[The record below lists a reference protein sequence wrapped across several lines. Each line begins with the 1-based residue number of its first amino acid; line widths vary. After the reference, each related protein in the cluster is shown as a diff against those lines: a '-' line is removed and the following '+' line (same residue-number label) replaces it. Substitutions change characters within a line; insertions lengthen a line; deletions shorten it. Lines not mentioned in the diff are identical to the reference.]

1 MNIGEA
7 ARHSGLPAK
16 TIRYYEEIGLVR
28 PDRRDN
34 NYRDYGAH
42 TLEVLRFLRRSR
54 EFGFTIEQCRALLSL
69 YEDPTRCSS
78 EVKALASARI
88 GEIADKIRELEAL
101 RESLGR
107 LVCQCP
113 GDAAPDCPIIDE
125 LAGAAGR
132 RATVAEMR

>member
-34 NYRDYGAH
+34 NYRDYGPH

-54 EFGFTIEQCRALLSL
+54 EFGFTIEQCRALLTL

-78 EVKALASARI
+78 EVKSLASTRI
-88 GEIADKIRELEAL
+88 VEIDDKIRELEAL

-107 LVCQCP
+107 LVRRCP
-113 GDAAPDCPIIDE
+113 GDHAPACPIIDE
-125 LAGAAGR
+125 LAGAAAP
-132 RATVAEMR
+132 ATVAVAMR

>member
-7 ARHSGLPAK
+7 ARRSGLPAK

-78 EVKALASARI
+78 QVKELASARI
-88 GEIADKIRELEAL
+88 GEIDEKIRELEAL

-107 LVCQCP
+107 LVHECP
-113 GDAAPDCPIIDE
+113 GDHESDCPIIDE
-125 LAGAAGR
+125 LAGAPAQR
-132 RATVAEMR
+132 TTVAAMR

>member
-7 ARHSGLPAK
+7 ARRSGLPAK

-54 EFGFTIEQCRALLSL
+54 EFGFSIEQCRALLSL

-78 EVKALASARI
+78 QVKALASARMV
-88 GEIADKIRELEAL
+88 EIDEKIRELEAL

-107 LVCQCP
+107 LVRRCP
-113 GDAAPDCPIIDE
+113 DDADPGCPIIDE
-125 LAGAAGR
+125 LAGAPEGP
-132 RATVAEMR
+132 VAIAAMR

>member
-7 ARHSGLPAK
+7 ARRSGLPAK

-34 NYRDYGAH
+34 NYRDYCPH
-42 TLEVLRFLRRSR
+42 TVEVLRFLRRSR
-54 EFGFTIEQCRALLSL
+54 EFGFSIEQCRALLSL

-78 EVKALASARI
+78 EVKAVAAARI
-88 GEIADKIRELEAL
+88 GEIDAKIRELGAL

-107 LVCQCP
+107 LVRQCP
-113 GDAAPDCPIIDE
+113 GDHDPDCPIIDE
-125 LAGAAGR
+125 LSGAPER
-132 RATVAEMR
+132 RAAVAAMR